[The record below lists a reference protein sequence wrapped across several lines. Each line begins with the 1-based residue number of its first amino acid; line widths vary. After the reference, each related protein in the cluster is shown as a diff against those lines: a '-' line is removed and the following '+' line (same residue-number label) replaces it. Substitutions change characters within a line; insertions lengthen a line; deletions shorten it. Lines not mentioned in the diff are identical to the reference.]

1 MKSIQ
6 LAQQLYLNSF
16 IPSHWLS
23 NLAQMVY
30 TPSRSEEEAQRKALC
45 DFYDTFCQ
53 DLCNARTKLRQPS
66 RKAEV
71 NVAALSC
78 VEKAFLSTKK
88 ATRLSHVKHA
98 DIVLIQQATLSGQLD
113 SVNVNQARLKSGAK
127 IDLCILSELLL
138 NVKIVSSRAFMCGIL
153 LQLEQHQVKR
163 VRFNPI
169 VDVAIDDNY
178 DDGDCYRDS
187 DGDSDGDGYTK

>member
-45 DFYDTFCQ
+45 DFYDAFCQ
-53 DLCNARTKLRQPS
+53 DLCNARTKLRQPT

-71 NVAALSC
+71 NVSSLSC
-78 VEKAFLSTKK
+78 LEKAFQSTKK

-98 DIVLIQQATLSGQLD
+98 NVELVDQECLKAKLD

-127 IDLCILSELLL
+127 VDLCVLSDLLL
-138 NVKIVSSRAFMCGIL
+138 NVRVVSSRAFVCGIL
-153 LQLEQHQVKR
+153 LHLDLERVKR

-169 VDVAIDDNY
+169 VDVAIEEGDDFVE
-178 DDGDCYRDS
+178 
-187 DGDSDGDGYTK
+187 

>member
-1 MKSIQ
+1 
-6 LAQQLYLNSF
+6 
-16 IPSHWLS
+16 
-23 NLAQMVY
+23 MVY

-53 DLCNARTKLRQPS
+53 DLCNARTKLRQPT

-71 NVAALSC
+71 NVSSLSC
-78 VEKAFLSTKK
+78 LERAFLATRK

-98 DIVLIQQATLSGQLD
+98 DIVLVNPDCLRTKLD

-127 IDLCILSELLL
+127 VDLCVLSELLL
-138 NVKIVSSRAFMCGIL
+138 SARVVSSLAFVCGVL
-153 LQLEQHQVKR
+153 LHLDSDLVKR

-169 VDVAIDDNY
+169 VDVAIEDD
-178 DDGDCYRDS
+178 DADCEE
-187 DGDSDGDGYTK
+187 